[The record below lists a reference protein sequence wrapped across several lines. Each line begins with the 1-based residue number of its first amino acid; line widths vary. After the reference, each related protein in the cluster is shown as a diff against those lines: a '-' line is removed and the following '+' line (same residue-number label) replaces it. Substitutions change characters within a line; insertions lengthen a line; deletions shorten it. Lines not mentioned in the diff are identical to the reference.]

1 MGDEPKPCPFCGANA
16 SRANELEGGVEVGGL
31 GWLDF
36 WYVHC
41 SVCEANGPT
50 GETKVETVKL
60 WNKRVTADNA

>member
-1 MGDEPKPCPFCGANA
+1 MGDEPKPCPFCGADTP
-16 SRANELEGGVEVGGL
+16 RADELEGWEV
-31 GWLDF
+31 WSDF

-50 GETKVETVKL
+50 GESEVQSVQL